1 MEEKNGSWL
10 VPVAIIICILLIGGA
25 VYFKDKTGSNNGN
38 NASSTG
44 AIPTELSQLLKP
56 AENIDLAKLRP
67 IDGTDKLRGQ
77 ASAPIKIIV
86 YTDLECPAWKYFHDQ
101 LKTIEAKYVTSGQ
114 VAISYR
120 DLPLDQIHPK
130 SRTEFLAAEC
140 VKEVGGLDKYWQFI
154 DKIFEITPSNN
165 GLEIAKLGE
174 TAKAL
179 GVETNSFNTCVSS
192 KKFAANIEKSV
203 QEATALGIQG
213 TPFFVVITKD
223 QTIPVY
229 GAAPSEA
236 LSAAFDIILGTN
248 KAPTPE
254 AAAPTNGI
262 VAGTSTT
269 VTQ

>member
-1 MEEKNGSWL
+1 MEEKQSSWL
-10 VPVAIIICILLIGGA
+10 VPVAIVICILLIGGA
-25 VYFKDKTGSNNGN
+25 VYFKDKTNANTGN

-44 AIPTELSQLLKP
+44 AVPTQLSQILKP
-56 AENIDLAKLRP
+56 AEGVDVTKLRP

-77 ASAPIKIIV
+77 ANAPIKVVV
-86 YTDLECPAWKYFHDQ
+86 YTDLECPACKYFHQQ
-101 LKTIEAKYVTSGQ
+101 LKTVEAKYVTSGQ

-140 VKEVGGLDKYWQFI
+140 VKEVGGVDKYWQFI

-165 GLEIAKLGE
+165 GLDVAKLGE
-174 TAKAL
+174 TAKEL
-179 GVETNSFNTCVSS
+179 GIDSKSFNSCVSS
-192 KKFAANIEKSV
+192 KKFAADIEKSV

-229 GAAPSEA
+229 GAAPAEA
-236 LSAAFDIILGTN
+236 LSAAFDILLGTD
-248 KAPTPE
+248 KTSALEASSTP
-254 AAAPTNGI
+254 AGI

-269 VTQ
+269 VIQ